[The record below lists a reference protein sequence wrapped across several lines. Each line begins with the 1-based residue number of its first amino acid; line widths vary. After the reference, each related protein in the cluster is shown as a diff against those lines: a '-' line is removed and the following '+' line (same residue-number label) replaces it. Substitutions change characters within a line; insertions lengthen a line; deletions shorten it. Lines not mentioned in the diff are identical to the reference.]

1 MCSSDLFPS
10 HDTGTHIDRNF
21 NPFKDQIPSKIND
34 TAMVN
39 LTEMYQQETS
49 ALPSKIN
56 LFDEEDE
63 DLEEDLLR
71 LPNGYWL
78 FNKDHRTLMLDLGRI
93 HQIVLA
99 ENRKNVS
106 KSKKSQSLLFS
117 LEYHLNEI
125 EKNKFRSI
133 KKYLPDLGFDI
144 VLAQDN
150 VLRINAVPEDVKE
163 SQVIKFLENL
173 LRFFHIFGYCIYSQ
187 HIILRK
193 VITLQEFIS

>member
-1 MCSSDLFPS
+1 MLRKVIHAP
-10 HDTGTHIDRNF
+10 GIHINRNF

-39 LTEMYQQETS
+39 LTEMYQQEAS

-56 LFDEEDE
+56 LFDDEDE

-144 VLAQDN
+144 G
-150 VLRINAVPEDVKE
+150 
-163 SQVIKFLENL
+163 
-173 LRFFHIFGYCIYSQ
+173 FGT
-187 HIILRK
+187 R
-193 VITLQEFIS
+193 

>member
-1 MCSSDLFPS
+1 M
-10 HDTGTHIDRNF
+10 
-21 NPFKDQIPSKIND
+21 
-34 TAMVN
+34 A
-39 LTEMYQQETS
+39 
-49 ALPSKIN
+49 
-56 LFDEEDE
+56 
-63 DLEEDLLR
+63 
-71 LPNGYWL
+71 

-163 SQVIKFLENL
+163 SQVIKF
-173 LRFFHIFGYCIYSQ
+173 
-187 HIILRK
+187 
-193 VITLQEFIS
+193 